1 MMHGQINIK
10 LKFSQLWKFILPYST
25 PCIVVSCYRLY
36 HKAGS
41 NSLLRTVDNHL
52 LHCMVPWRR

>member
-1 MMHGQINIK
+1 MHGQINIK

-52 LHCMVPWRR
+52 LHCMVP